1 MGGTV
6 LDRRRRDELEG
17 VFALGR
23 LAEQMVFTLGR
34 VVRQEELLPDDE
46 AVLEAARQLF
56 ELMATEDVIVINVAG
71 NRMINDDSYL
81 DALHVFERTG
91 EDVEARADRYV
102 ELLSK
107 AANGTVTS
115 EEREELSALR
125 ELFAEVGEATLAR
138 ANDLSRPH
146 QEPSWQLMRPAT
158 LRF

>member
-1 MGGTV
+1 M

-34 VVRQEELLPDDE
+34 IVRQEDLLPDDE

-56 ELMATEDVIVINVAG
+56 KLMATEDVIVINVAG
-71 NRMINDDSYL
+71 SRMINDDSYL
-81 DALHVFERTG
+81 DALQVFERTG
-91 EDVEARADRYV
+91 EDVEAQANRYV
-102 ELLSK
+102 DLLAK
-107 AANGTVTS
+107 AANGPVTQ

-125 ELFAEVGEATLAR
+125 ELFAEVGETTLAR
-138 ANDLSRPH
+138 ANDLSRPR